1 MVTTK
6 DVPIVIA
13 IIALRKIF
21 KHMWVLTQL
30 TGLAK
35 RQNSFDVCVLQLLYY
50 LHQKYF
56 LKIFNKRTW
65 VFFRQTSIT
74 DVGFVSMQYR

>member
-21 KHMWVLTQL
+21 KHMLVLTQL

-35 RQNSFDVCVLQLLYY
+35 RQNSFDVCVLQLL
-50 LHQKYF
+50 F
-56 LKIFNKRTW
+56 LPPILFAPEILFKNI
-65 VFFRQTSIT
+65 
-74 DVGFVSMQYR
+74 